1 MGPRPAQHPTKWPP
15 KTLGVLP
22 EWSSE
27 DGLTYQGYLGPSWPR
42 FWRVLG
48 STLCLL
54 RPYLAPTWRPRSL
67 QSRPRAHKSCPR
79 EPKIVQ
85 EPPKTAQDS
94 PRASQD
100 GPGAAREPPKR
111 VEELPKTAQEPPKS
125 RPRCPGAAQDLTRAP
140 PRSCQE
146 PGPKPRNTYDL
157 KRTPNFT
164 TQSFRTLFQTT
175 KRPTSKTSG
184 GGTPPKGVFNTIPPA
199 AVPPAAVPTRGLFFF
214 LQSCICC

>member
-1 MGPRPAQHPTKWPP
+1 MAVLKNIDFSLVFQAFLSTRPAQHPTKCAQKLWT
-15 KTLGVLP
+15 KLP
-22 EWSSE
+22 ESTSE

-94 PRASQD
+94 PRASQER
-100 GPGAAREPPKR
+100 PRRPRSSPRA
-111 VEELPKTAQEPPKS
+111 AQES
-125 RPRCPGAAQDLTRAP
+125 PRAAQDSPRASQKP
-140 PRSCQE
+140 TKMPRSSPRLDQSTAE
-146 PGPKPRNTYDL
+146 ILPGTWPETTHYPRL
-157 KRTPNFT
+157 EKTPNFT
-164 TQSFRTLFQTT
+164 THFFRTSFQST
-175 KRPTSKTSG
+175 KRPKSKTSG
-184 GGTPPKGVFNTIPPA
+184 GGTPHQGASIK
-199 AVPPAAVPTRGLFFF
+199 
-214 LQSCICC
+214 S